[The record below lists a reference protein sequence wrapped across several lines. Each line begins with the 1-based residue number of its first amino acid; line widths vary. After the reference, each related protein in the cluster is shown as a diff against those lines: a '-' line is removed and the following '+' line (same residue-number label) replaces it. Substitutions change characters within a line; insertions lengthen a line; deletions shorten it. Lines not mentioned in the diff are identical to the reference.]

1 MYLGSPGMVEM
12 VVGEQPT
19 LEEMGG
25 ARIHCTISG
34 CGHYLAESEHDA
46 IGVVRRFLSYL
57 PASWRDAPPA
67 EAAREPKPTDLRRLV
82 PVSERQAFD
91 MRRYVRG
98 LGDEDSLFEIHALW
112 ARGLVVG
119 FARLDGRAIGVGAD
133 KPMVKGGVAFVGS
146 AGKGHRV
153 I

>member
-46 IGVVRRFLSYL
+46 IGAVRRFLSYL

-67 EAAREPKPTDLRRLV
+67 EAAREPKPTDPRRLV
-82 PVSERQAFD
+82 PGREGQAFHMPPD
-91 MRRYVRG
+91 GRG
-98 LGDEDSLFEIHALW
+98 PGGEGSPVEIHPPW
-112 ARGLVVG
+112 A
-119 FARLDGRAIGVGAD
+119 
-133 KPMVKGGVAFVGS
+133 
-146 AGKGHRV
+146 
-153 I
+153 